1 MTGIGSFGRRRK
13 ARGRLA
19 RVTGMLAALV
29 MFAPAFMPGPVAA
42 EGPAEETAGAAG
54 SDASSSLQAL
64 QTSLAAT
71 IGLPDAEREQAYAG
85 VVFAPEEW
93 AAGLVLSR
101 RPYAVVKDVFDADD
115 ASGEFAKVA
124 IWTGLLARADR
135 DLMTFWDEIRVDAA
149 GKPVFVLL
157 AEPKIIP
164 GYFDAEHQ
172 RVFRGASHIGLYP
185 WADIPTDREA
195 EQAQAAPVADGGVI
209 DLYGRDF
216 GPITVQLQDA
226 GSVRM
231 LPAVPGRI
239 ERHQPFAGREIAHV
253 PSDIAGHWAESY
265 TVDLMRKGIV
275 DGYADGTIRP
285 ARLLSRAEFIK
296 LVLTALQIP
305 PSETP
310 AGYPDAAG
318 HWANAYLA
326 AAETAGIV
334 PAGDGAAA
342 FRPDDPVS
350 RSEMAVML
358 RRALAVLHITEAD
371 QTGGF
376 PDTDGLDEEV
386 RQSIEFAAG
395 IGILSG
401 FTDGTFKP
409 GEPLTRAQG
418 FTVISRML
426 EWRQEVFVDDR
437 E

>member
-1 MTGIGSFGRRRK
+1 MIGIGSFVRRRK
-13 ARGRLA
+13 ARMRSA
-19 RVTGMLAALV
+19 RVTGMLAALL
-29 MFAPAFMPGPVAA
+29 MFAPAFMPGLAAA
-42 EGPAEETAGAAG
+42 EEPTEETAGKDAA
-54 SDASSSLQAL
+54 ASLQAL
-64 QTSLAAT
+64 QTALAAT
-71 IGLPDAEREQAYAG
+71 VGLPDAEREQAYAG
-85 VVFAPEEW
+85 VVIAPEEW

-101 RPYAVVKDVFDADD
+101 RPYAVVKEVFDADD
-115 ASGEFAKVA
+115 ATGAVAKVA

-135 DLMTFWDEIRVDAA
+135 DLMTFWDEIRVNAA

-172 RVFRGASHIGLYP
+172 RVFRGADHIGVYP
-185 WADIPTDREA
+185 WAHIPTDREA
-195 EQAQAAPVADGGVI
+195 EQLQTAPVADGGVI

-216 GPITVQLQDA
+216 GPITIQLQDA

-239 ERHQPFAGREIAHV
+239 ERRKPFAAREIANV
-253 PSDIAGHWAESY
+253 PPDIAGHWAESY

-296 LVLTALQIP
+296 LVLSALQIP
-305 PSETP
+305 PSGTS

-334 PAGDGAAA
+334 PAGDGGTA

-358 RRALAVLHITEAD
+358 RRALAVLHITEAEL
-371 QTGGF
+371 TGGF
-376 PDTDGLDEEV
+376 PDTDGLDGEV

-395 IGILSG
+395 VGILSG
-401 FTDGTFKP
+401 FTDGTFRP
-409 GEPLTRAQG
+409 DEPLTRAQG
-418 FTVISRML
+418 FTVISRLL
-426 EWRQEVFVDDR
+426 EWSQEVSVDGR